1 MKCLYVTDRRAIG
14 DDAFRRLLRELSG
27 AKQLTVE
34 LREKE
39 SADREVLA
47 WARSAKQELG
57 PEVPVLV
64 NRRLDVALAAGA
76 DGVHL
81 PADGLPLPRIRAAA
95 PRGTRVGVSTH
106 SAAEAIRAI
115 EEQADVVVIGPIFQT
130 PSKTS
135 YGPPLGTRS
144 LEDLPPRG
152 THGAEV
158 FAIGGID
165 ESRLE
170 ELARFGDRI
179 SGIAAVR
186 LVQQAAD
193 PRAVVERIAHL

>member
-1 MKCLYVTDRRAIG
+1 VKCLYVTDRRAIG

-130 PSKTS
+130 P

-152 THGAEV
+152 AHGAEV

-179 SGIAAVR
+179 SGVAAVR
-186 LVQQAAD
+186 LVQHAAD
-193 PRAVVERIAHL
+193 PRAVVERIGRL